1 MGRKKST
8 AVKKNW
14 KADPKKRMQVT
25 LICGAYIE
33 VKASAKDKRGNVSKT
48 VETTEL

>member
-8 AVKKNW
+8 TVKKTW

-25 LICGAYIE
+25 FICGAYIE
-33 VKASAKDKRGNVSKT
+33 VKLKAAAKDKI
-48 VETTEL
+48 